1 MNSVSVNVHGYC
13 SKLVNIY
20 NYAQT
25 DYVIFKQNCV
35 NFILFS
41 IIHRLMWMLL
51 SIINTTNCH
60 KFIKVKILVPHRL

>member
-13 SKLVNIY
+13 SKLVNIH

-35 NFILFS
+35 NFIHFF
-41 IIHRLMWMLL
+41 IIHRLM
-51 SIINTTNCH
+51 
-60 KFIKVKILVPHRL
+60 